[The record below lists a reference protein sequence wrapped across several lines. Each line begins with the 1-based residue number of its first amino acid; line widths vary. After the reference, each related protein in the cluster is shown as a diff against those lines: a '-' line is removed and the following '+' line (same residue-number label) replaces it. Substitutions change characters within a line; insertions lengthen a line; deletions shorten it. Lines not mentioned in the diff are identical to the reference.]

1 MWVGAG
7 LAAFDRHTPASIRTE
22 QVGREV
28 QIEEVLPE
36 WRAVRGLG
44 RGAGTNCKDFVRVRS
59 VKRKFGLE
67 YLGVR
72 VSLHTLADGGGRV
85 VHPSPTTHDELGRR
99 GQRVGKGG
107 VSAVNAGNC
116 EGMVFADNVCLLY
129 TSPSPRDGLLSRMP
143 SSA

>member
-44 RGAGTNCKDFVRVRS
+44 RGAGTNSQDFARARL

-72 VSLHTLADGGGRV
+72 VSFHTLADGGSRV
-85 VHPSPTTHDELGRR
+85 VHPSPTTHSEVGCRM
-99 GQRVGKGG
+99 QRVGEGG
-107 VSAVNAGNC
+107 VSAV
-116 EGMVFADNVCLLY
+116 
-129 TSPSPRDGLLSRMP
+129 
-143 SSA
+143 